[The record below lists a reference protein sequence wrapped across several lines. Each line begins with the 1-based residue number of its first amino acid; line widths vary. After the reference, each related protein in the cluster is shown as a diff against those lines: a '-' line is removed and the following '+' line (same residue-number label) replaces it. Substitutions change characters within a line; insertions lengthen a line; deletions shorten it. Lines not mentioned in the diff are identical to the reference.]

1 MCHFGLSASASK
13 LQSALGLIA
22 CAHGPLPLDLR
33 ECTCWFTCWGG
44 LQLVAGPVGSE
55 LLDWAVESADVKG
68 IWATEP
74 AYEPP
79 FSTDEATLSDFLVYL
94 EKRGK
99 VKVKMECHSLTRDK
113 SGYKVSNT
121 ERVGYRMKDRR
132 ADSAHVSAGVLVLL
146 CAMAE

>member
-1 MCHFGLSASASK
+1 M
-13 LQSALGLIA
+13 GLIA
-22 CAHGPLPLDLR
+22 SAHGPIPLDLR
-33 ECTCWFTCWGG
+33 EHTCWLTCRGG

-55 LLDWAVESADVKG
+55 LLDWAVESADFKG
-68 IWATEP
+68 IWTTEP

-79 FSTDEATLSDFLVYL
+79 FSSDEAKLSDFLVYL

-99 VKVKMECHSLTRDK
+99 VKVELECHSLKRDK

-132 ADSAHVSAGVLVLL
+132 AVWGFGVALRDGRVGCL
-146 CAMAE
+146 